1 MRQKLTNNLGLKILA
16 FVFSIALWFISLNI
30 NDPVTS
36 DNYKVKVQLQNVS
49 EMNYAGKYVEVLD
62 GSDQVEVTVRGTR
75 SALASFSS
83 AYIVATADVTKMDEN
98 NRVPIEVSVTRGED
112 HLDSV
117 RPKSEYVSLNV
128 EDLSKIQVPVSID
141 VVNEPA
147 AGFVLG
153 TTSTAQNVI
162 IVSGPESEVSKVDHA
177 EVEINV
183 ENASS
188 DVNISLPV
196 RIYDADNNPINS
208 PKITMS
214 KNELSATATILQ
226 TKQLPISCTVNGSL
240 LDGYVTDGEVET
252 DPAYVRIAGKSNT
265 IKNLTS
271 IMIDD
276 AIDITGYEKDF
287 STQVDIRD
295 YLPDGVTL
303 VDNAKATVAMK
314 VHIEK
319 ESERVI
325 EVSPEHIHATNLPDG
340 YSGEIVFDEDDT
352 LTLHLK
358 GLENAL
364 SSIDPNALVVMAD
377 VKKYMEDSDISTL
390 KQGTI
395 DIPVTVTLP
404 DDTSLK
410 EKTTVTVKI
419 TSD

>member
-1 MRQKLTNNLGLKILA
+1 MLQEAKI
-16 FVFSIALWFISLNI
+16 I
-30 NDPVTS
+30 
-36 DNYKVKVQLQNVS
+36 
-49 EMNYAGKYVEVLD
+49 
-62 GSDQVEVTVRGTR
+62 
-75 SALASFSS
+75 
-83 AYIVATADVTKMDEN
+83 
-98 NRVPIEVSVTRGED
+98 
-112 HLDSV
+112 
-117 RPKSEYVSLNV
+117 
-128 EDLSKIQVPVSID
+128 LSKIQVPVSID

-162 IVSGPESEVSKVDHA
+162 IVSGPESEVSRVDHA

-183 ENASS
+183 ENATS

-303 VDNAKATVAMK
+303 VDNAKAT
-314 VHIEK
+314 
-319 ESERVI
+319 
-325 EVSPEHIHATNLPDG
+325 SPEHIHATNLPDG
-340 YSGEIVFDEDDT
+340 YSGEIVFDDDDT